1 MEVMHAVRMLFS
13 KDVQITNRSRWARG
27 CPRRFYEGLKL
38 YAVYLDFEALIIKVG
53 FYETVEN
60 SRGWFNVSILSETA
74 V

>member
-1 MEVMHAVRMLFS
+1 M
-13 KDVQITNRSRWARG
+13 
-27 CPRRFYEGLKL
+27 KL